1 MPDLTIKPVAA
12 AGNKLILQDQAGGA
26 VLTTGDSGVT
36 AGSTILATKTGTE
49 TLTNK
54 TLTTP
59 TIASM
64 ANCTFPVG
72 HVLQTKHHTSTTA
85 DQTSTTAEPSG
96 TAGISLGYVHITP
109 LKANSLI
116 WLTAHWSYHWSRVAN
131 YQCVIWWT
139 GFKIGTGNQ
148 SGTFTTFKQYFS
160 DYDGLDDGSDD
171 IYRHPTLNVI
181 HDPTYTLG
189 QTISYEWRLGAGRG
203 SGSVGHPT
211 VYVRDN
217 GTNPPSWI
225 GVQEIAQ

>member
-1 MPDLTIKPVAA
+1 MGNLIIKGKGG
-12 AGNKLILQDQAGGA
+12 AGNKLIIQDQAGGA
-26 VLTTGDSGVT
+26 VLTTADSG
-36 AGSTILATKTGTE
+36 ATIADGVALGTPASGV
-49 TLTNK
+49 LTN
-54 TLTTP
+54 
-59 TIASM
+59 M
-64 ANCTFPVG
+64 TFPAG
-72 HVLQTKHHTSTTA
+72 HVIQTKHHTSTTA

-116 WLTAHWSYHWSRVAN
+116 WLTAHWSYHWSRTAN

-160 DYDGLDDGSDD
+160 DYDGLDDNSDD